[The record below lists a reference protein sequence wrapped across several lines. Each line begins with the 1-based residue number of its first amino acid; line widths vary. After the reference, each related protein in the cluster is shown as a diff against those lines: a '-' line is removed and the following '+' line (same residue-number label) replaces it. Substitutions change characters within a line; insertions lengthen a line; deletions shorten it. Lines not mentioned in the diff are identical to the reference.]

1 MEHLV
6 VTFLGVMGA
15 VALLAYVI
23 ATAHGVLWLYKKLS
37 GEGI

>member
-1 MEHLV
+1 MEHLI
-6 VTFLGVMGA
+6 VTFFGMMGA

-37 GEGI
+37 GEGK